1 MKPSIEKIF
10 KMNFIIYS
18 ILALI
23 GGSLNPL
30 NWNAWA
36 NLILVAWIYVE
47 IGLMLDDD
55 NRFRGWLDGTSDTI
69 L

>member
-1 MKPSIEKIF
+1 MRPSIEKIF

-36 NLILVAWIYVE
+36 NLILAAWIYVE
-47 IGLMLDDD
+47 IGLMLEDS